1 LAQRGPEGSNPLVR
15 MASHLVILLVAVA
28 VLWFSRVQLPQWE
41 MAQAQAP
48 ITQSEPAQAGQPIAV
63 EGRPVAA
70 LERAALPFTLVP
82 ERPRIAIIT
91 HTVKTGDTLYDIAAR
106 YNVEAE
112 TLVWANN
119 MDLNPDL
126 LRLGQEL
133 VVLPVNGVYHT
144 VAAGDTVESIAK
156 KYKATA
162 SAIAG
167 FELNQLDAR
176 NPVLMTGQKV
186 IVPGG
191 VKPAVVRQVQI
202 YSGPVPAGAKKGTGR
217 FVWPTSGVITQ
228 GYKPLH
234 AAVDIGAPTGT
245 SVRASDTGYVVIAG
259 WSDYGYGYYVVIDHG
274 NGYQTLY
281 AHLSRFFVNAGDVV
295 GQGTV
300 IGLVGSTGRSS
311 GPHLHFEI
319 NQNGIGR
326 NPINLLP

>member
-1 LAQRGPEGSNPLVR
+1 
-15 MASHLVILLVAVA
+15 
-28 VLWFSRVQLPQWE
+28 
-41 MAQAQAP
+41 
-48 ITQSEPAQAGQPIAV
+48 
-63 EGRPVAA
+63 
-70 LERAALPFTLVP
+70 
-82 ERPRIAIIT
+82 
-91 HTVKTGDTLYDIAAR
+91 
-106 YNVEAE
+106 
-112 TLVWANN
+112 
-119 MDLNPDL
+119 
-126 LRLGQEL
+126 
-133 VVLPVNGVYHT
+133 
-144 VAAGDTVESIAK
+144 VESIAK